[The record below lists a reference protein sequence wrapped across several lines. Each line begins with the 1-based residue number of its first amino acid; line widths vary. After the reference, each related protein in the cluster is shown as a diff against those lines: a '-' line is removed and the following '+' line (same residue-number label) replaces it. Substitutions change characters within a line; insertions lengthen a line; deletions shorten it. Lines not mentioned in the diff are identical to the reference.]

1 MDPLAIG
8 AFLVALAALLFT
20 AINTRRGAQQSYVQ
34 QLEAR
39 LAMAE
44 ADVKR
49 CGEAKD
55 RQREELDSATREL
68 SRLHRDLEMAF
79 IDIHD
84 LQRKAGRTYTIEEMQ
99 AMLGRLDVPPTGP

>member
-1 MDPLAIG
+1 VDPLAIG
-8 AFLVALAALLFT
+8 AFLVAIAALVFT

-44 ADVKR
+44 ADVAR
-49 CGEAKD
+49 CAEAKD
-55 RQREELDSATREL
+55 RQREELDSANREL

-79 IDIHD
+79 IEIHE
-84 LQRKAGRTYTIEEMQ
+84 LQRKYGRTYSIEELQ
-99 AMLGRLDVPPTGP
+99 ALMGRLDVPPTGP